1 MAADTSGVD
10 CEEMA
15 ERLIDLLE
23 GELPADEHQRAAE
36 HIRRCPCCAAMKSSF
51 QGVRD
56 LVRRSMEEPLSE
68 TQRADLARAVLD
80 ALAAEGAR
88 AAAPPARS

>member
-1 MAADTSGVD
+1 MAADTSSVD

-23 GELPADEHQRAAE
+23 GELPAEQHQRAAE

-80 ALAAEGAR
+80 ALADEGAR
-88 AAAPPARS
+88 GTAAPVRS

>member
-1 MAADTSGVD
+1 
-10 CEEMA
+10 
-15 ERLIDLLE
+15 
-23 GELPADEHQRAAE
+23 
-36 HIRRCPCCAAMKSSF
+36 MKSSF

-80 ALAAEGAR
+80 ALAAEGAPGPV
-88 AAAPPARS
+88 APARS